1 MQVSYTSP
9 LAMWNHMARVT
20 KLLFKSARVNIEFT
34 KGGWQQLLR
43 RNTNVFHSLFASMF
57 ILLIVNP
64 LLLFEVGFQLSYL
77 AVAGIVLFQPKFA
90 ALYTC
95 RTRVGR
101 YFWELLTVSVA
112 AQLGTSPISIYYF
125 AKFPNYFILSNL
137 SVIALSFAVIITGV
151 ALLPISFVPLVSK
164 HLTWLLTIEIK
175 AMNAIITFVE
185 RLPHS
190 VTENIDYHIVQVILL
205 YGVIGCFCYLLY
217 QRERRVLWTAG
228 VLFVLFCSSFV
239 GKKVLTARE
248 TGFLAY
254 HVRKCSVLEFNWHGQ
269 TVWLSDTLRG
279 EGDKLFQYNVARHA
293 RRHRLSGT
301 MAPIDTLAFDTP
313 FLCKRGN
320 FIRFEDK
327 TYYMLTYKERLQ
339 PCGNDSLRVDCLL
352 LRRNPRLPPEE
363 AMAALPF
370 REVIAD
376 GSNTPFYVER
386 WRVFCLENGIPFTF
400 TGDRKF

>member
-1 MQVSYTSP
+1 M
-9 LAMWNHMARVT
+9 
-20 KLLFKSARVNIEFT
+20 
-34 KGGWQQLLR
+34 
-43 RNTNVFHSLFASMF
+43 
-57 ILLIVNP
+57 
-64 LLLFEVGFQLSYL
+64 
-77 AVAGIVLFQPKFA
+77 
-90 ALYTC
+90 
-95 RTRVGR
+95 
-101 YFWELLTVSVA
+101 A

-254 HVRKCSVLEFNWHGQ
+254 HVHKCSVLEFNWHGQ

-279 EGDKLFQYNVARHA
+279 EGDKLFQYNVSRHA